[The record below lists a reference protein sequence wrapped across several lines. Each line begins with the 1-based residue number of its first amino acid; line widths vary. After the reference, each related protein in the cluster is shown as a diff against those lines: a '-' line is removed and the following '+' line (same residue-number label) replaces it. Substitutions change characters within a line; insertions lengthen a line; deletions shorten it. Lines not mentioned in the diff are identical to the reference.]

1 MKRYHLLV
9 LAGLAMLPI
18 SGCNRSVSAL
28 DVGRPPEPL
37 LAAPVGSVE
46 AGALDPVGGP
56 PQQLGDPNQQVAAAQ
71 VQQQQQIQQQQAQQQ
86 QVAGLDQNQQNQLQ
100 PPGARQP
107 AGFQQQQ
114 FQQQGAVEQ
123 QQASVQQQSSGSQQN
138 QLANV
143 ARETVTREA
152 MAGTWTVAS
161 DNPDCRIIL
170 AFTKWSGGYRAATR
184 RCNTAELSGVAA
196 WDVKENRV
204 VLVDGSGNAVASL
217 VPAGP
222 ERYQGNTN
230 SGKPVVFSR

>member
-1 MKRYHLLV
+1 MKRTRLPV
-9 LAGLAMLPI
+9 LAGLAALVLLSI

-28 DVGRPPEPL
+28 DVRPPEPL
-37 LAAPVGSVE
+37 IAAPVGSVE
-46 AGALDPVGGP
+46 SGTLAPVGGP
-56 PQQLGDPNQQVAAAQ
+56 PQQLGDPNQQAGLAGT
-71 VQQQQQIQQQQAQQQ
+71 QQQQQQQ
-86 QVAGLDQNQQNQLQ
+86 QVAGLDPNQQNQLQ
-100 PPGARQP
+100 PPGVQQP

-114 FQQQGAVEQ
+114 QLGA
-123 QQASVQQQSSGSQQN
+123 VQQQSSAPQQN

-143 ARETVTREA
+143 ARESVTRES

-184 RCNTAELSGVAA
+184 RCNTAELTAVSA

-204 VLVDGSGNAVASL
+204 VLVDGSGNTVAAL

-230 SGKPVVFSR
+230 SGKPVIFSR